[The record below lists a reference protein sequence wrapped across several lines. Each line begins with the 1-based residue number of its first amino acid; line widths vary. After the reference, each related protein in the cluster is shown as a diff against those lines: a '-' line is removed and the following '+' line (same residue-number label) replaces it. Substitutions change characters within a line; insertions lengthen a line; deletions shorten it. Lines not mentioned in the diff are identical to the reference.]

1 MSEPCIGLL
10 EFSSLAAGIE
20 ATDAMLKEAP
30 VKGLM
35 SRSVCP
41 GKWFVLISGAVDDVR
56 SSMRAGRTGHEEVL
70 VDEFILPN
78 VHPTVFA
85 AMSSMSKVDE
95 LDALGVIETFSV
107 ASTVFAADVAVKR
120 ANVRLIDIRLA
131 NGLGGKSYVTL
142 TGEVSDVRSAV
153 QAAAQSARDKGVL
166 TREIVIPRP
175 HENLRD
181 FLV

>member
-1 MSEPCIGLL
+1 MPEPCIGLL

-20 ATDAMLKEAP
+20 ATDFMLKEAP
-30 VKGLM
+30 VQGLM

-41 GKWFVLISGAVDDVR
+41 GKWFVLIAGAVDDVR
-56 SSMRAGRTGHEEVL
+56 SALRAGRAGREDTL

-78 VHPTVFA
+78 AHPSLFT
-85 AMSSMSKVDE
+85 AMNAMTKVED

-107 ASTVFAADVAVKR
+107 ASTIVAADVAVKR
-120 ANVRLIDIRLA
+120 GNIRLIDIRLA

-142 TGEVSDVRSAV
+142 TGEVSDVRAAV
-153 QAAAQSARDKGVL
+153 QLAAQGARDKGVL
-166 TREIVIPRP
+166 TREVVIPRP
-175 HENLRD
+175 HADLKN

>member
-1 MSEPCIGLL
+1 MPESCIGLL
-10 EFSSLAAGIE
+10 EFSSLASGIE

-30 VKGLM
+30 VQGLM

-41 GKWFVLISGAVDDVR
+41 GKWFVLIGGAVDDVK
-56 SSMRAGRTGHEEVL
+56 SALRAGRAAREDTL

-78 VHPTVFA
+78 VHPSIFT
-85 AMSSMSKVDE
+85 AMSAMSRVDE

-107 ASTVFAADVAVKR
+107 ASTIFAADVAVKR
-120 ANVRLIDIRLA
+120 ANIRLIDIRLA

-166 TREIVIPRP
+166 TREVVIPRP
-175 HENLRD
+175 HENLKN